1 MSDYGLEVRD
11 ADGNIII
18 DSSTFTVRQV
28 AKRFISS
35 SNLIA
40 KVGRDEYTGA
50 VDFPWAE
57 SKYGMFVSVTQL
69 GLSVYPRSHLDSELT
84 KRTAKDMEAYRDKDE
99 LGLNYWINRT
109 PRLPV
114 VTAYDGFIRMAPAV
128 STFNANVWLSL
139 YVVV

>member
-11 ADGNIII
+11 SEGNIII

-28 AKRFISS
+28 GKKFISS
-35 SNLIA
+35 NDLLI
-40 KVGRDEYTGA
+40 KTGTTLYTGA

-57 SKYGMFVSVTQL
+57 SKYGMQVSVTQI
-69 GLSVYPRSHLDSELT
+69 GLPEMPPTTPDNILAT
-84 KRTAKDMEAYRDKDE
+84 ITRTAHIMAAGNYSVDRWA
-99 LGLNYWINRT
+99 LNT

-114 VTAYDGFIRMAPAV
+114 VTAYDGFVRLSPAAYAF
-128 STFNANVWLSL
+128 SANVWLSL

>member
-11 ADGNIII
+11 SEGNIII

-28 AKRFISS
+28 GKKFISS
-35 SNLIA
+35 NDLLI
-40 KVGRDEYTGA
+40 KTGTTLYTGA

-57 SKYGMFVSVTQL
+57 SQYGMQVSVTQV
-69 GLSVYPRSHLDSELT
+69 GLPEMPPTTSDSILDTIRSTAGIEYVGNYSVDRWVS
-84 KRTAKDMEAYRDKDE
+84 
-99 LGLNYWINRT
+99 NT

-114 VTAYDGFIRMAPAV
+114 ATAYDGFVRLSPAAHA
-128 STFNANVWLSL
+128 FNANVWLSL

>member
-11 ADGNIII
+11 SEGNIII

-28 AKRFISS
+28 GKKFISS
-35 SNLIA
+35 NDLLI
-40 KVGRDEYTGA
+40 KTGTTLYTGA

-57 SKYGMFVSVTQL
+57 SRYGMQVSVTQI
-69 GLSVYPRSHLDSELT
+69 GLPEMPPTTPDSVLATIKSIAGIETVGIHSVDRW
-84 KRTAKDMEAYRDKDE
+84 A
-99 LGLNYWINRT
+99 INT

-114 VTAYDGFIRMAPAV
+114 VTAYDGFVRLSPAAYA
-128 STFNANVWLSL
+128 FNANVWLSL

>member
-11 ADGNIII
+11 AEGNIII

-28 AKRFISS
+28 AKRFIS
-35 SNLIA
+35 NGHLIA
-40 KVGRDEYTGA
+40 KVGSASCTYA

-57 SKYGMFVSVTQL
+57 SRYGMSVSVTQL
-69 GLSVYPRSHLDSELT
+69 GLPRLPPPLTPEQKSWVGKRSKYARDLNTVTQWIDS
-84 KRTAKDMEAYRDKDE
+84 
-99 LGLNYWINRT
+99 T

-114 VTAYDGFIRMAPAV
+114 VTAYDGFVRFTPAV
-128 STFNANVWLSL
+128 YAYNADVWLSL

>member
-35 SNLIA
+35 ADLMV
-40 KVGRDEYTGA
+40 KVGNPAWTKP
-50 VDFPWAE
+50 VQFPWAE
-57 SKYGMFVSVTQL
+57 SKYGMFISVTQV
-69 GLSVYPRSHLDSELT
+69 GLAALPPTVDDLILSTIQRSPPQIKSIGNNSID
-84 KRTAKDMEAYRDKDE
+84 RWI
-99 LGLNYWINRT
+99 LNS

-114 VTAYDGFIRMAPAV
+114 AKAWDGYITLEPAV
-128 STFNANVWLSL
+128 YQFNANVWLSL

>member
-11 ADGNIII
+11 SEGNIII

-28 AKRFISS
+28 GKKFISS
-35 SNLIA
+35 NDLLI
-40 KVGRDEYTGA
+40 KTGTTLYTGA

-57 SKYGMFVSVTQL
+57 SKYGMQVSVTQI
-69 GLSVYPRSHLDSELT
+69 GLPEMPPTTSDNILDTISSTAGIEVIGNYSVDRW
-84 KRTAKDMEAYRDKDE
+84 A
-99 LGLNYWINRT
+99 LNT

-114 VTAYDGFIRMAPAV
+114 VTAYDGFVRLSPAAHA
-128 STFNANVWLSL
+128 FNANVWLSL